1 LAALH
6 LIRDDENPFE
16 INEQIRADKRRLFEG
31 NFADHAF
38 FLRSGMNAYLPKASE
53 LESVWQELWNVS
65 SQKVADAKTAYKTI
79 ASEISSM
86 NG

>member
-1 LAALH
+1 
-6 LIRDDENPFE
+6 
-16 INEQIRADKRRLFEG
+16 
-31 NFADHAF
+31 
-38 FLRSGMNAYLPKASE
+38 MNAYLPKVNE
-53 LESVWQELWNVS
+53 LESVWQELWTVS